1 MLPTMASTGSFDG
14 KVVVISGGALGIG
27 RATALAFGR
36 EGARVTIADIDEQ
49 AGRATLQEIES
60 AGGTGHVVVA
70 DVAHADACRQVID
83 ETVGRFGGLDVL
95 FNNVGIQP
103 QSSYLRLEDTP
114 EQMWDRILDVNLK
127 SYFLM
132 SKYALPAL
140 HRRGGGVIIN
150 TASVQGLQSQKGVGA
165 YAASKGG
172 VLSLTRQM
180 AVEYAADG
188 IRVLAV
194 CPGTIDTEMVRAS
207 AAREPDGV
215 EAALARYGRTHP
227 IGRIGTGQDIANVV
241 LFLASDKASFMTGEY
256 VCVDGGYMALGAWAS
271 GAGASSHG

>member
-1 MLPTMASTGSFDG
+1 MFTG
-14 KVVVISGGALGIG
+14 KVVVITGGALGIG
-27 RATALAFGR
+27 RATAIEFGR
-36 EGARVTIADIDEQ
+36 EGASVAIADVNEA
-49 AGRATLQEIES
+49 AGREASAAIQA
-60 AGGTGHVVVA
+60 AGGQAHLAVA
-70 DVAHADACRQVID
+70 DVSRAADCERVVRQ
-83 ETVGRFGGLDVL
+83 TVERFGGLDVL

-103 QSSYLRLEDTP
+103 QESYRTIEDTP
-114 EQMWDRILDVNLK
+114 EEMWDRILDVNLK

-132 SKYALPAL
+132 SKYALPEIR
-140 HRRGGGVIIN
+140 RRGGGVIVN

-180 AVEYAADG
+180 ALEYAAEG

-215 EAALARYGRTHP
+215 EAALDRYGKTHP
-227 IGRIGTGQDIANVV
+227 IGRIGTGQDIANMV

-271 GAGASSHG
+271 GAGASHS